1 MPKAIDK
8 REERFKVRGAEVA
21 DKLRRLK
28 GRSEAGLV
36 SDKARGP
43 ASPLG
48 KRKIEERK
56 R

>member
-1 MPKAIDK
+1 MPIQRK
-8 REERFKVRGAEVA
+8 EERQRVRGVEVQE
-21 DKLRRLK
+21 KLRRLK

-36 SDKARGP
+36 ADRQRGP

-48 KRKIEERK
+48 KRKVEPKGR